1 MTTRLAYFG
10 PPGTNTEEAA
20 LAYSA
25 AEGETFDLV
34 AMPTI
39 TGIGLAVE
47 SGMAEQ
53 GIVPIENS
61 LEGAVPETLDLL
73 IHTAKPL
80 FIRSEVVRPIEMYLL
95 AKPGVKAADIKVI
108 RSIPIAV
115 AQCRGFIERCFP
127 KATIEAALST
137 AAAVEDVM
145 SRDDS
150 AAIANKRAGELYGAE
165 VIAESIQDRSP
176 NHTRFVVIAREDHA
190 PTENDRTSVAF
201 AFESEDRPG
210 QLVSA
215 LNEFSTRRINLT
227 KIESRPSKERLGTY
241 IFLADVAGHRT
252 KEPLTEALA
261 AVEANCSFFRVLG
274 SYPRFRPSE

>member
-1 MTTRLAYFG
+1 MTVRLAYFG

-25 AEGETFDLV
+25 AEGEKFDLV

-95 AKPGVKAADIKVI
+95 AKPGVTAADIKVI

-165 VIAESIQDRSP
+165 VLAESIQDRSP

-190 PTENDRTSVAF
+190 PTGNDRTSVAF

-252 KEPLTEALA
+252 QEPLTEALA